1 MTSDC
6 NDDVPALIPVR
17 SSASFGGVRLV
28 RVWNMPHKHTFRI
41 PTVKCLLRRFMESGK
56 GWADPF
62 ANNRSPAEYTNDL
75 NPETDAKCHMDA
87 VDFLTTFDANS
98 LNGVL
103 LDPPYSMHQ
112 CLVSYEGYG
121 TRRVIALTPV
131 YDEAARIV
139 KPGGLVLTFGWNSNG
154 IGAGR
159 NFEMVE
165 VVLIHHGGHHNDT
178 IITVERKLEA
188 AHELWA
194 KPPNDPKLSDCGAR
208 RAGCMVGERRRLEA
222 ASVTRGA
229 VRCSAWLN

>member
-222 ASVTRGA
+222 ASVPAGA
-229 VRCSAWLN
+229 FRCSAGLN

>member
-208 RAGCMVGERRRLEA
+208 RAGCMVGERRRPEA